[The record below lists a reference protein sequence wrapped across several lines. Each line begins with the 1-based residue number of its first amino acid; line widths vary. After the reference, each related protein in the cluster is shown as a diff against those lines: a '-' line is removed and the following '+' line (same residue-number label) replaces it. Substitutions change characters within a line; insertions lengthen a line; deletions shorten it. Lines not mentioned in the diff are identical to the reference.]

1 MLTNGGPPT
10 LAPTLTNGGP
20 PTENA
25 DTKRNSVK
33 KLSEPESMPVDS
45 YEFGG
50 GQGGQGSQPNKKHY
64 DIGTEDVGRGTSG
77 ILQSVEQ
84 ELFLSPRP
92 SCVW

>member
-1 MLTNGGPPT
+1 MFFNPANAGGHLAPMLTNGGPPT

-33 KLSEPESMPVDS
+33 NLSEPESMPVDS

-50 GQGGQGSQPNKKHY
+50 GQGGTLTVFFFYLIK
-64 DIGTEDVGRGTSG
+64 
-77 ILQSVEQ
+77 
-84 ELFLSPRP
+84 
-92 SCVW
+92 

>member
-50 GQGGQGSQPNKKHY
+50 GHPNKKH
-64 DIGTEDVGRGTSG
+64 
-77 ILQSVEQ
+77 
-84 ELFLSPRP
+84 
-92 SCVW
+92 